1 MQKIELCDVSVSC
14 DVVLTGVGAVLEEAS
29 LLVFLYPS
37 VQVWVLRVMK
47 ETF

>member
-1 MQKIELCDVSVSC
+1 MSWVRLC
-14 DVVLTGVGAVLEEAS
+14 DVVLAGGGAVLEEAS

-37 VQVWVLRVMK
+37 VQVEVLRVMK

>member
-1 MQKIELCDVSVSC
+1 MSQAMCCNVMLA
-14 DVVLTGVGAVLEEAS
+14 GVGAVLEEAS

-37 VQVWVLRVMK
+37 VQVEVLRVMK